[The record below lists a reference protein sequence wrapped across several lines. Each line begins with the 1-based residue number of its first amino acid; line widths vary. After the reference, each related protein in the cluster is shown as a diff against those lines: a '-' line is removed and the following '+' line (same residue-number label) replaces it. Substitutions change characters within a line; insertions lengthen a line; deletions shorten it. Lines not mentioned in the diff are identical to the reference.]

1 MKPSKK
7 NILTTGLAVV
17 LAAAVLGGTF
27 GYLQDSTENV
37 TNTFKA
43 NQVTVSL
50 KETTGDAY
58 EIIPGTEQEKD
69 PTVTVTNTVDAYVY
83 VQVTDTTQD
92 LVDYTIAEGWM
103 QLDGYEN
110 IYYRE
115 V

>member
-17 LAAAVLGGTF
+17 LAAAAVLGGTF

-50 KETTGDAY
+50 KETTGML
-58 EIIPGTEQEKD
+58 TKSSLEQSRKR
-69 PTVTVTNTVDAYVY
+69 
-83 VQVTDTTQD
+83 
-92 LVDYTIAEGWM
+92 I
-103 QLDGYEN
+103 
-110 IYYRE
+110 RR
-115 V
+115 